1 MIPAIILGAGL
12 FAVSSRVI
20 GGAAV
25 AGASYGYGRKMGRK
39 ICQTFDRVEEN
50 IVNIRK
56 IFEIITRS

>member
-1 MIPAIILGAGL
+1 MIPAIVVGVGL
-12 FAVSSRVI
+12 FAVSSRFI

-50 IVNIRK
+50 IVNMRK
-56 IFEIITRS
+56 NL

>member
-1 MIPAIILGAGL
+1 MIPAIVAGVGL
-12 FAVSSRVI
+12 FAVAFEVI

-39 ICQTFDRVEEN
+39 ICQAFDRVEEN

-56 IFEIITRS
+56 NL